1 MRLSRQLTEKERE
14 EFIKANRHGIL
25 AFGGRKPYAIPM
37 GYMYRNGTIVLG
49 FLTRPAGRK
58 LEYLARSRQICFTIC
73 RPRWFTPD
81 LQHPCTTVI
90 VEGRLE
96 EIADHTKYGLTG
108 KLPESLKNRG
118 LRLLAIKPNALGS
131 RQCTRKPCELFEQK
145 ERP

>member
-49 FLTRPAGRK
+49 FVTRPAGRK

-108 KLPESLKNRG
+108 KLPESLKKRG
-118 LRLLAIKPNALGS
+118 LRLLVIKSNALGS

>member
-1 MRLSRQLTEKERE
+1 MRLSRQLTDKQRE

-37 GYMYRNGTIVLG
+37 GYMYRNGAIVLG

-81 LQHPCTTVI
+81 LRHPCTTVI

-96 EIADHTKYGLTG
+96 EVADHTKYGLTG

-118 LRLLAIKPNALGS
+118 LRLLAIKSNAIGS

-145 ERP
+145 EKP